1 MKYRIEQ
8 KILSLTDSFDIDD
21 EDGRLSFTVKGK
33 FFSFS
38 SSQTMYDLADREV
51 LKIKRKYLSILP
63 ACRLVAPSGEEWLV
77 RKKFWPFWR
86 AAFSVQTP
94 QGNLE
99 IDGDLWQREYRIT
112 QNSQL
117 LARVSKAWFSWS
129 DNYGV
134 EVYRPE
140 WAIPLLG
147 TVIVIDRIQHAG
159 SNSAL
164 TDD

>member
-21 EDGRLSFTVKGK
+21 EHGRLTFTVKGK

-94 QGNLE
+94 QGTLE

-112 QNSQL
+112 HNSQL
-117 LARVSKAWFSWS
+117 VARVSKAWFSWS